1 MKSLPQA
8 VIAAAIIAVAI
19 VAGAVIIRPADTP
32 RIDAGDREVI
42 GAIVRDYLVE
52 NPDVM
57 RDVFAAL
64 EQSERESQQARRE
77 QVLADAHDF
86 LFQGDDVILG
96 NPDGDV
102 TLVEFFDY
110 NCGYCAR
117 ALEDVERMIE
127 ADPDLRV
134 VLKDFPVLGEASV
147 EASQIGVAAMQ
158 QFDNET
164 LAEFHTRLMRVRGR
178 ANGERALDIARDL
191 GADTERLMQD
201 AESEDVIDIL
211 RQNYATASDLGV
223 SGTPAWVIGDRVISG
238 AVGVER
244 LGTAVANMRACGSV
258 EC

>member
-8 VIAAAIIAVAI
+8 VIAAVIIAVAI
-19 VAGAVIIRPADTP
+19 VAGAFILRPGDTA
-32 RIDAGDREVI
+32 RIDASDREAI
-42 GAIVRDYLVE
+42 GAIVHEYLVE

-64 EQSERESQQARRE
+64 EQSERESQQAQRE

-86 LFQGDDVILG
+86 LFQGNDVIFG

-102 TLVEFFDY
+102 TIVEFFDY
-110 NCGYCAR
+110 NCGFCAR
-117 ALEDVERMIE
+117 ALEDVEQMIE
-127 ADPDLRV
+127 ADPDLRI

-147 EASQIGVAAMQ
+147 EASQIGVAAMS

-178 ANGERALDIARDL
+178 ANGQRALDIALDL
-191 GADTERLMQD
+191 GADAERLRRD
-201 AESEDVIDIL
+201 AESEAVIDIL
-211 RQNYATASDLGV
+211 RENYTIASDLGV
-223 SGTPAWVIGDRVISG
+223 SGTPAWVIGDEVISG